1 LPSRPPLPNLLHTW
15 RPHADVGAHVADG
28 DTWWN
33 RTHAGAAPGG
43 IAYLSAEYGIHESL
57 PIYSGGLGVL
67 SGDHVKS
74 ASDLGVP
81 LFAVGLYYGEGY
93 FKQQIDDHGQR
104 ESYPH
109 LHPWDAGLRRARGA
123 GGQPLEVF
131 VPLYEHNVR
140 AEVWRVDVGR
150 VPLLL
155 LDTDLHGNR
164 PEHRKLTR
172 RLYAGGRRMRIE
184 QEVLLGIGGVR
195 AVRGMGWTPDVFH
208 MNEGHT
214 AFVVLER
221 FREELHAAVPAEEAW
236 ESVRRSCVFTTH
248 TPVPAGHDRFASSLV
263 AEVLGSY
270 RVQLGIE
277 HEELMDLGRVR
288 PGDPEEPLCMT
299 VLALKHSRAANGVAE
314 KHGEVSRAMWRDL
327 WPDRTVDEVPIRA
340 ITNGVHAP
348 SWVSREVASL
358 VAEAVEGDLEDLRAA
373 GARLNAIEGIDD
385 AAFWGARRAA
395 RSRLVQL
402 VAERTGDVVPDGAL
416 ILGFARR
423 FAPYKRGDMLVSDP
437 ARAVALL
444 GDPDRPVVLVYG
456 GKSHPRDGAGLDI
469 IRNVVLA
476 GRRPELAG
484 RVIFVPDYDIGVGR
498 AMVQGCDVWINNP
511 RRPLEASGTSGQKV
525 AMNGGLN
532 CSTLDGW
539 WIEGFALEPRAGW
552 AVGPPEPAE
561 DDLVGDRI
569 DRDALY
575 STLMDEVVPLFFDR
589 DPDGM
594 PRRWLARSKA
604 AIAAC
609 LPAFNT
615 DRMLADYVRTAYL
628 QD

>member
-1 LPSRPPLPNLLHTW
+1 LPNRDPSLQLLPRW
-15 RPHADVGAHVADG
+15 RPDAPVDAYLNDP

-33 RTHAGAAPGG
+33 RTHGGKLPGG
-43 IAYLSAEYGIHESL
+43 VAYLSAEFGIHESL

-74 ASDLGVP
+74 ASDLGIP
-81 LFAVGLYYGEGY
+81 LFAVGLYYREGY
-93 FKQQIDDHGQR
+93 FRQEIDSHGQR

-109 LHPWDAGLRRARGA
+109 VHPWDAGLRRARGA
-123 GGQPLEVF
+123 GGQPLEIF
-131 VPLYEHNVR
+131 VPLYDRNVR
-140 AEVWRVDVGR
+140 VEVWRADVGR

-164 PEHRKLTR
+164 PEHRNLTR
-172 RLYAGGRRMRIE
+172 RLYAGDQRMRIE

-195 AVRGMGWTPDVFH
+195 AIRGMGWTPDVFH
-208 MNEGHT
+208 LNEGHT

-221 FREELHAAVPAEEAW
+221 FREELHAAVPRREAW
-236 ESVRRSCVFTTH
+236 DTVRDSCVFTTH
-248 TPVPAGHDRFASSLV
+248 TPVPAGHDRFSSELV
-263 AEVLGSY
+263 AEVLGAY
-270 RVQLGIE
+270 RIQLGMD

-288 PGDPEEPLCMT
+288 PGDASERLCMT
-299 VLALKHSRAANGVAE
+299 VLALKNSRAANGVAQ
-314 KHGEVSRAMWRDL
+314 KHGEVSRSMWHELYPNRPVED
-327 WPDRTVDEVPIRA
+327 VPIGS

-348 SWVSREVASL
+348 SWVAPEVGDL
-358 VAEAVEGDLEDLRAA
+358 VAAASPDDLRRCRTTGETMAA
-373 GARLNAIEGIDD
+373 VQGIDD
-385 AAFWGARRAA
+385 QALWDARGVAKQ
-395 RSRLVQL
+395 RLIDL
-402 VAERTGDVVPDGAL
+402 VKERTGDVIPREAL

-437 ARAVALL
+437 ERTLALL
-444 GDPDRPVVLVYG
+444 GDEDRPVVLVYG
-456 GKSHPRDGAGLDI
+456 GKAHPRDGAGLDI

-484 RVIFVPDYDIGVGR
+484 RVIFVPNYDIGVGR
-498 AMVQGCDVWINNP
+498 AMVQGADVWINNP

-539 WIEGFALEPRAGW
+539 WVEGFALEPRAGW
-552 AVGPPEPAE
+552 AVGPPEPAA
-561 DDLVGDRI
+561 DDAVGDRV

-575 STLMDEVVPLFFDR
+575 STLMDEVVPLYFDR
-589 DPDGM
+589 DEDGL
-594 PRRWLARSKA
+594 PRAWIARMKA
-604 AIAAC
+604 SIASC

-615 DRMLADYVRTAYL
+615 DRMLADYVAKSYL
-628 QD
+628 A